1 MLSLSF
7 LPGGAYWV
15 KQKMVLYFSPNVT
28 EQPFIYYLIKDYNL
42 MVNILKANINPR
54 KEGRAVVEISG
65 EEKDFQ
71 AGLDFLQTG
80 GVKVSPLEQEIVW
93 VEERCTH
100 CGTCSVICPTGALI
114 LERPAMTVKFLNDK
128 CVVCEHCITACPSRA
143 MEARY

>member
-1 MLSLSF
+1 M
-7 LPGGAYWV
+7 

-28 EQPFIYYLIKDYNL
+28 EQPFIYYLIKNHNL

-65 EEKDFQ
+65 EQGDFQ
-71 AGLDFLQTG
+71 TGLDFLQSS
-80 GVKVSPLEQEIVW
+80 GVRISPLEKEIVW

-100 CGTCSVICPTGALI
+100 CGICSLICPTGALV
-114 LERPAMTVKFLNDK
+114 LERPEMMVKFINDK
-128 CVVCEHCITACPSRA
+128 CIVCEHCITACPSRA